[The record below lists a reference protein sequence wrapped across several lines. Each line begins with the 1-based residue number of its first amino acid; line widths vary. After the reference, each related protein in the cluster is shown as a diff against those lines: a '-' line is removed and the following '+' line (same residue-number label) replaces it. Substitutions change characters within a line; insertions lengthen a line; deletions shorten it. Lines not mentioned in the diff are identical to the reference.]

1 MGSLDNSPLTIRSFP
16 LKRPT
21 GEADISTEARL
32 RYEFI
37 PAQHPS
43 GSTDA
48 NEIETI
54 LYPSK
59 GPRSFVELRLGGSE
73 AKEHPVNR
81 RKSTG
86 IIASVA
92 LALLGSI
99 VLFKVVSAKSESAA
113 PIAAE
118 PTVQV
123 WVAARDIPKGT
134 PAAQLQGAGLVV
146 TKQVKTTD
154 RQADAV
160 GDLNVILD
168 KVSADPIYLGDQIL
182 LGRFIS
188 SEKARSSS
196 IEPGKISTTLILSAD
211 RIGGVQAGDTVGIIA
226 TFAPNGAIAA
236 APAGV
241 THLAMHK
248 VPVLSLVPFGAAAV
262 PTTVAGAD
270 PNAPLAAGQYAVT
283 LAVEGPDA
291 ERLVFISQF
300 GIVNLVN
307 EPLEAGES
315 NTKLVT
321 FDNVYTPTPQSAV
334 PVTTQPVPLAPPTT
348 VAARPTTTVKAGAPA
363 SPTTTKPGK

>member
-1 MGSLDNSPLTIRSFP
+1 M
-16 LKRPT
+16 
-21 GEADISTEARL
+21 
-32 RYEFI
+32 
-37 PAQHPS
+37 
-43 GSTDA
+43 
-48 NEIETI
+48 
-54 LYPSK
+54 
-59 GPRSFVELRLGGSE
+59 
-73 AKEHPVNR
+73 NR
-81 RKSTG
+81 RKTTG
-86 IIASVA
+86 IVASVA

-99 VLFKVVSAKSESAA
+99 VLFKVVSAKSETAA
-113 PIAAE
+113 PIAVE

-123 WVAARDIPKGT
+123 WVAARDIPKNT
-134 PAAQLQGAGLVV
+134 PAAQLQAAGLVV

-160 GDLNVILD
+160 TDLNVIAD

-188 SEKARSSS
+188 LERARSSS

-211 RIGGVQAGDTVGIIA
+211 RIGGVAAGDTVGIIA

-236 APAGV
+236 APSGV
-241 THLAMHK
+241 SHLALHK
-248 VPVLSLVPFGAAAV
+248 VPVLSLVPFGVAAA

-300 GIVNLVN
+300 GIINLVN
-307 EPLEAGES
+307 EPLEAGET

-334 PVTTQPVPLAPPTT
+334 PVTTQPLPLAPVTT
-348 VAARPTTTVKAGAPA
+348 VAGGNAATVRAATP
-363 SPTTTKPGK
+363 TTKPAK